1 MANDQVLTKEAILDA
16 AEQVLRRYGPD
27 KTSVV
32 DIAKALQVSH
42 GTLYRH
48 FPSKT
53 ALREAVTERWLQ
65 QSVAE
70 PLTAIIEQQH
80 NDAAESLHTWLKT
93 LIRIKRNASL
103 DDAEMF
109 AMYAAVTLDP
119 TAIIDEHIDSLV
131 GQIAVLLERGKNSG
145 VFRMEQPADRLAQ
158 ALFSATAK
166 FHHPAHAA
174 EWTAESVDEEF
185 DSLWRL
191 LLSGLSAH

>member
-1 MANDQVLTKEAILDA
+1 MANEQVLTKEAILDA

-53 ALREAVTERWLQ
+53 ALREAVTDRWLQ

-70 PLTAIIEQQH
+70 PLKAIVEQQH
-80 NDAAESLHTWLKT
+80 SDTAESLHIWLKT
-93 LIRIKRNASL
+93 LIRIKRGASR
-103 DDAEMF
+103 DDPEMF
-109 AMYAAVTLDP
+109 AMYAAVTLDA
-119 TAIIDEHIDSLV
+119 TSIIQAHIDNLT
-131 GQIAVLLERGKNSG
+131 GQIAALLERGKASG
-145 VFRMEQPADRLAQ
+145 AFRYEQSADRLAR
-158 ALFSATAK
+158 AIFSATTK

-174 EWTAESVDEEF
+174 EWKAESADEEF
-185 DSLWRL
+185 DSLWKL
-191 LLSGLSAH
+191 LLSGLSAS